1 MLNSTSE
8 TSIHC
13 ILPRYVPLAWHPF
26 VGIRRRLPPRDGLN
40 SNHTNPHPL
49 STGHRFFRSA
59 VERCHRTLAD
69 FFMPIF
75 LGHRLVLV
83 ELMRSVQGSQP
94 IGAGSGSGEP
104 SAAGFV
110 LYVRPCTRQGK
121 AGILTANAQAWR
133 LHGQKA

>member
-1 MLNSTSE
+1 
-8 TSIHC
+8 
-13 ILPRYVPLAWHPF
+13 
-26 VGIRRRLPPRDGLN
+26 
-40 SNHTNPHPL
+40 
-49 STGHRFFRSA
+49 
-59 VERCHRTLAD
+59 
-69 FFMPIF
+69 MPIF

-104 SAAGFV
+104 SAAGVVF
-110 LYVRPCTRQGK
+110 YVRPCTPQGN

>member
-1 MLNSTSE
+1 M
-8 TSIHC
+8 
-13 ILPRYVPLAWHPF
+13 
-26 VGIRRRLPPRDGLN
+26 
-40 SNHTNPHPL
+40 
-49 STGHRFFRSA
+49 
-59 VERCHRTLAD
+59 LAD

-83 ELMRSVQGSQP
+83 ELMSSVQGSQP

-110 LYVRPCTRQGK
+110 FYVRPCTRQGK
-121 AGILTANAQAWR
+121 AGIILTANAQAWR